1 MKLTD
6 LRGPAEHTAEDATLG
21 ELWRASLRLLL
32 MLAALALL
40 IVPVLR
46 DLPLGQSTRTG
57 LLAWLLVALSL
68 YWLYRGMG
76 YQPLLL
82 LQLFIFSGAAALLSL
97 KVLLVIVDVHSLSV
111 LRRVARTLIIVGAT
125 FAGLNLGAMLVAL
138 VRRWIRRSRDR

>member
-1 MKLTD
+1 MKLVKV
-6 LRGPAEHTAEDATLG
+6 PANHTAEDATVG
-21 ELWRASLRLLL
+21 ELWRASLHLLV
-32 MLAALALL
+32 MLVVLALL

-82 LQLFIFSGAAALLSL
+82 LQLLIFSGAAALLSL
-97 KVLLVIVDVHSLSV
+97 KVLLVAADVHSLSV
-111 LRRVARTLIIVGAT
+111 LRRVARALIMIGAGL
-125 FAGLNLGAMLVAL
+125 AGLNLTAMLITL
-138 VRRWIRRSRDR
+138 IRRWARRTRAP

>member
-1 MKLTD
+1 MKLVKE
-6 LRGPAEHTAEDATLG
+6 PAKHTAEDATVG
-21 ELWRASLRLLL
+21 ELWRASLHLLV
-32 MLAALALL
+32 MLVVLALL

-82 LQLFIFSGAAALLSL
+82 LQLLIFSGAAALLSL
-97 KVLLVIVDVHSLSV
+97 KVLLVAADVHSLSV
-111 LRRVARTLIIVGAT
+111 LRRVARALIMIGAGL
-125 FAGLNLGAMLVAL
+125 AGLNLTAMLITL
-138 VRRWIRRSRDR
+138 IRRWTRRTRAP

>member
-1 MKLTD
+1 MKLV
-6 LRGPAEHTAEDATLG
+6 REPAKHTAEDATVG
-21 ELWRASLRLLL
+21 ELWRSSLHLLV
-32 MLAALALL
+32 MLVVLALL

-82 LQLFIFSGAAALLSL
+82 LQLLIFSGAAALLSV
-97 KVLLVIVDVHSLSV
+97 KVLLVAADVHSLSV
-111 LRRVARTLIIVGAT
+111 LRRVARALILIGAGL
-125 FAGLNLGAMLVAL
+125 AGLNLTAMLITL
-138 VRRWIRRSRDR
+138 MRRWARRSRAP

>member
-1 MKLTD
+1 
-6 LRGPAEHTAEDATLG
+6 
-21 ELWRASLRLLL
+21 

-82 LQLFIFSGAAALLSL
+82 LQLVIFSGAAALLSL

-111 LRRVARTLIIVGAT
+111 LRRVARALIVVGAT
-125 FAGLNLGAMLVAL
+125 FAGLNLGAMLVTL
-138 VRRWIRRSRDR
+138 GRRWTRRSRSR

>member
-1 MKLTD
+1 MKLVK
-6 LRGPAEHTAEDATLG
+6 GPANHTAEDATVG
-21 ELWRASLRLLL
+21 ELWRASLHLLV
-32 MLAALALL
+32 MLVVLALL

-82 LQLFIFSGAAALLSL
+82 LQLLIFSGAAALLSL
-97 KVLLVIVDVHSLSV
+97 KVLLVAADVHSLSV
-111 LRRVARTLIIVGAT
+111 LRRVARALIMIGAGLAGVNLTAMLITLI
-125 FAGLNLGAMLVAL
+125 
-138 VRRWIRRSRDR
+138 RRWTRRTRAP

>member
-1 MKLTD
+1 M
-6 LRGPAEHTAEDATLG
+6 RGPAEHTAEDATLG

-46 DLPLGQSTRTG
+46 DLPLGQSARTG

-76 YQPLLL
+76 YQALLL
-82 LQLFIFSGAAALLSL
+82 LQLVIFSAAAALLSL

-111 LRRVARTLIIVGAT
+111 LRRVARGLIIVGAT
-125 FAGLNLGAMLVAL
+125 FAGLNLGAMLVTL
-138 VRRWIRRSRDR
+138 VRRWTRRSRNR

>member
-1 MKLTD
+1 MKLVKE
-6 LRGPAEHTAEDATLG
+6 PAKHTAEDATVG
-21 ELWRASLRLLL
+21 ELWRASLHLLV
-32 MLAALALL
+32 MLVVLALL

-82 LQLFIFSGAAALLSL
+82 LQLLIFSGAAALLSL
-97 KVLLVIVDVHSLSV
+97 KVLLVAADVHSLSV
-111 LRRVARTLIIVGAT
+111 LRRVARALIMIGAGL
-125 FAGLNLGAMLVAL
+125 AGLNLTAMLTTL
-138 VRRWIRRSRDR
+138 IRRWTRRTRAP

>member
-1 MKLTD
+1 MKLVK
-6 LRGPAEHTAEDATLG
+6 GPANHTAEDATVG
-21 ELWRASLRLLL
+21 ELWRASLHLLV
-32 MLAALALL
+32 MLVVLALL

-82 LQLFIFSGAAALLSL
+82 LQLLIFSGAAALLSV
-97 KVLLVIVDVHSLSV
+97 KVLLVAADVHSLSV
-111 LRRVARTLIIVGAT
+111 LRRVARALIMIGAGL
-125 FAGLNLGAMLVAL
+125 AGLNLTAMLITL
-138 VRRWIRRSRDR
+138 IRRWARRTRAP

>member
-1 MKLTD
+1 MKLVED
-6 LRGPAEHTAEDATLG
+6 PAKHTAEDATVG

-40 IVPVLR
+40 VVPVLR

-82 LQLFIFSGAAALLSL
+82 LQLLIFSGAAALLSV
-97 KVLLVIVDVHSLSV
+97 KVLLVAVDVHSLSV
-111 LRRVARTLIIVGAT
+111 LRRVARGLILVGA
-125 FAGLNLGAMLVAL
+125 ALAALNLTAMLITL
-138 VRRWIRRSRDR
+138 LRRWARRSRGR

>member
-1 MKLTD
+1 MKLVK
-6 LRGPAEHTAEDATLG
+6 GPANHTAEDATVG
-21 ELWRASLRLLL
+21 ELWRASLHLLV
-32 MLAALALL
+32 MLVVLALL

-82 LQLFIFSGAAALLSL
+82 LQLLIFSSAAALLSV
-97 KVLLVIVDVHSLSV
+97 KVLLVAADVHSLSV
-111 LRRVARTLIIVGAT
+111 LRRVARALIMIGAGL
-125 FAGLNLGAMLVAL
+125 AGLNLTAMLITL
-138 VRRWIRRSRDR
+138 IRRWTRRTRAP

>member
-46 DLPLGQSTRTG
+46 DLPLGQS
-57 LLAWLLVALSL
+57 V
-68 YWLYRGMG
+68 
-76 YQPLLL
+76 L
-82 LQLFIFSGAAALLSL
+82 LQLVIFSGAAALLSL

-111 LRRVARTLIIVGAT
+111 LRRVARALIIVGAT

-138 VRRWIRRSRDR
+138 VRRWTRRSRDR

>member
-1 MKLTD
+1 MKLVK
-6 LRGPAEHTAEDATLG
+6 GPANHTAEDATVG
-21 ELWRASLRLLL
+21 ELWRASLHLLV
-32 MLAALALL
+32 MLVVLALL

-82 LQLFIFSGAAALLSL
+82 LQLLIFSSAAALLSV
-97 KVLLVIVDVHSLSV
+97 KVLLVAADVHSLSV
-111 LRRVARTLIIVGAT
+111 LRRVARALIMIGAGL
-125 FAGLNLGAMLVAL
+125 AGLNLTAMLITL
-138 VRRWIRRSRDR
+138 IRRWARRTRAP

>member
-1 MKLTD
+1 VKLPGIP
-6 LRGPAEHTAEDATLG
+6 GPADHTAEDATVG
-21 ELWRASLRLLL
+21 ELLGASLRLLL

-57 LLAWLLVALSL
+57 LLAWLLVVLSL

-82 LQLFIFSGAAALLSL
+82 LQLLIFSGAAALLSL

-111 LRRVARTLIIVGAT
+111 LRRVARALIIVGAGL
-125 FAGLNLGAMLVAL
+125 AGLNLGAMLITL
-138 VRRWIRRSRDR
+138 IRRWTRHARGR

>member
-1 MKLTD
+1 MKLVK
-6 LRGPAEHTAEDATLG
+6 GPANHTAEDATVG
-21 ELWRASLRLLL
+21 ELWRASLHLLV
-32 MLAALALL
+32 MLVVLALL

-82 LQLFIFSGAAALLSL
+82 LQLLIFSGAAALLSL
-97 KVLLVIVDVHSLSV
+97 KVLLVAADVHSLSV
-111 LRRVARTLIIVGAT
+111 LRRVARALIMIGAGL
-125 FAGLNLGAMLVAL
+125 AGLNLTAMLITL
-138 VRRWIRRSRDR
+138 IRRWTRRTRAP

>member
-1 MKLTD
+1 MKLVK
-6 LRGPAEHTAEDATLG
+6 GPANHTAEDATVG
-21 ELWRASLRLLL
+21 ELWRASLHLLV
-32 MLAALALL
+32 MLVVLALL

-82 LQLFIFSGAAALLSL
+82 LQLLIFSSAAALLSV
-97 KVLLVIVDVHSLSV
+97 KVLLVAADVHSLSV
-111 LRRVARTLIIVGAT
+111 LRRVARALIMIGAGL
-125 FAGLNLGAMLVAL
+125 AGLNLTAMLITL
-138 VRRWIRRSRDR
+138 IRRWARRRRAP

>member
-1 MKLTD
+1 MKLVK
-6 LRGPAEHTAEDATLG
+6 GPANHTAEDATVG
-21 ELWRASLRLLL
+21 ELWRASLHLLV
-32 MLAALALL
+32 MLVVLALL

-82 LQLFIFSGAAALLSL
+82 LQLLIFSGAAALLSV
-97 KVLLVIVDVHSLSV
+97 KVLLVAADVHSLSV
-111 LRRVARTLIIVGAT
+111 LRRVARALIMIGAAL
-125 FAGLNLGAMLVAL
+125 AGLNLTAMLL
-138 VRRWIRRSRDR
+138 TLIRRWTRRTRAP

>member
-1 MKLTD
+1 
-6 LRGPAEHTAEDATLG
+6 
-21 ELWRASLRLLL
+21 
-32 MLAALALL
+32 MLVVLALL

-82 LQLFIFSGAAALLSL
+82 LQLLIFSSAAALLSV
-97 KVLLVIVDVHSLSV
+97 KVLLVAADVHSLSV
-111 LRRVARTLIIVGAT
+111 LRRVARALIMIGAGL
-125 FAGLNLGAMLVAL
+125 AGLNLTAMLITL
-138 VRRWIRRSRDR
+138 IRRWTRRTRAP

>member
-1 MKLTD
+1 MKLVK
-6 LRGPAEHTAEDATLG
+6 GPANHTAEDATVG
-21 ELWRASLRLLL
+21 ELWRASLHLLV
-32 MLAALALL
+32 MLVVLALL

-82 LQLFIFSGAAALLSL
+82 LQLLIFSGAAALLSV
-97 KVLLVIVDVHSLSV
+97 KVLLVAADVHSLSV
-111 LRRVARTLIIVGAT
+111 LRRVARALIMIGAGL
-125 FAGLNLGAMLVAL
+125 AGLNLTAMLTTL
-138 VRRWIRRSRDR
+138 IRRWTRRTRAP

>member
-1 MKLTD
+1 MKL
-6 LRGPAEHTAEDATLG
+6 LQEPAKHTAEDATVG
-21 ELWRASLRLLL
+21 ELWRASLHLLV

-82 LQLFIFSGAAALLSL
+82 LQLLIFSGAAALLSV
-97 KVLLVIVDVHSLSV
+97 KVLLVAVDVHSLSV
-111 LRRVARTLIIVGAT
+111 LRRVARGLIIIGAAL
-125 FAGLNLGAMLVAL
+125 AGLNLTAMLITL
-138 VRRWIRRSRDR
+138 IRRWTRRSRGL

>member
-1 MKLTD
+1 MKLVKE
-6 LRGPAEHTAEDATLG
+6 PAKHTAEDATVG
-21 ELWRASLRLLL
+21 ELWRASLHLLV
-32 MLAALALL
+32 MLVVLALL

-82 LQLFIFSGAAALLSL
+82 LQLLIFSGAAALLSL
-97 KVLLVIVDVHSLSV
+97 KVLLVAADVHSLSV
-111 LRRVARTLIIVGAT
+111 LRRVARALIMIGAGL
-125 FAGLNLGAMLVAL
+125 AGLNLTAMLMTL
-138 VRRWIRRSRDR
+138 IRRWTRRTRAP

>member
-1 MKLTD
+1 MKLVKE
-6 LRGPAEHTAEDATLG
+6 PAKHTAEDATVG
-21 ELWRASLRLLL
+21 ELWRASLHLLV
-32 MLAALALL
+32 MLVVLALL

-82 LQLFIFSGAAALLSL
+82 LQLLIFSGAAALLSV
-97 KVLLVIVDVHSLSV
+97 KVLLVAADVHSLSV
-111 LRRVARTLIIVGAT
+111 LRRVARALIMIGAGL
-125 FAGLNLGAMLVAL
+125 AGLNLTAMLTTL
-138 VRRWIRRSRDR
+138 IRRWTRRTRAP

>member
-1 MKLTD
+1 MKLVK
-6 LRGPAEHTAEDATLG
+6 GPANHTAEDATVG
-21 ELWRASLRLLL
+21 ELWRASLHLLV
-32 MLAALALL
+32 MLVVLALL

-82 LQLFIFSGAAALLSL
+82 LQLLIFSGAAALLSL
-97 KVLLVIVDVHSLSV
+97 KVLLVAADVHSLSV
-111 LRRVARTLIIVGAT
+111 LRRVARALIMIGAGL
-125 FAGLNLGAMLVAL
+125 AGLNLTAMLITL
-138 VRRWIRRSRDR
+138 IRRWARRTRAP

>member
-1 MKLTD
+1 MKLVK
-6 LRGPAEHTAEDATLG
+6 GPANHTAEDATVG
-21 ELWRASLRLLL
+21 ELWRASLHLLV
-32 MLAALALL
+32 MLVVLALL

-82 LQLFIFSGAAALLSL
+82 LQLLIFSSAAALLSL
-97 KVLLVIVDVHSLSV
+97 KVLLVAADVHSLSV
-111 LRRVARTLIIVGAT
+111 LRRVARALIMIGAGL
-125 FAGLNLGAMLVAL
+125 AGLNLTAMLITL
-138 VRRWIRRSRDR
+138 IRRWTRRTRAP

>member
-1 MKLTD
+1 MKLVK
-6 LRGPAEHTAEDATLG
+6 GPANHTAEDATVG
-21 ELWRASLRLLL
+21 ELWRASLHLLV
-32 MLAALALL
+32 MLVVLALL

-82 LQLFIFSGAAALLSL
+82 LQLLIFSSAAALLSV
-97 KVLLVIVDVHSLSV
+97 KVLLVAADVHSLSV
-111 LRRVARTLIIVGAT
+111 LRRVARALIMIGAGL
-125 FAGLNLGAMLVAL
+125 AGLNLTAMLITL
-138 VRRWIRRSRDR
+138 IRRWVRRTRAP